1 MEAGAKRN
9 IYTFG
14 LGTIGRD
21 MVYAMVSMYL
31 IYYLTDILN
40 VSSGT
45 LWALNVILLV
55 GRIFDAL
62 NDPIMGVIVD
72 NTNTRYGKFKPWIV
86 FGAISSGIITI
97 LLFTDFGLRGTSFLV
112 VFGLLF
118 ILWDLAYTTN
128 DISYWSM
135 LPALT
140 TNQHEREK
148 IGSFAKICADI
159 GLFAVVVGLVPI
171 TGLLGSKLGSMV
183 QAYHVFTVGLVVLMW
198 VGQAITVFGVKE
210 NREAF
215 KREEATT
222 LRGMVRAIAENDQL
236 LWAAVSMSLFLIGY
250 VTTTSFGIYFFKYAY
265 GDEGMYSVFAL
276 ILGLCQLGALSVFPL
291 FSKRFSRQSL
301 YTAATVLVVLG
312 YLLFFFAPMNM
323 LVIGPAGILIFLGE
337 AFIQIL
343 MLMFFTDTVEYGQ
356 WKLGKRNESV
366 TFSLQP
372 VIFKL
377 AAAVANG
384 IVGVTVILAGI
395 TEAMRP
401 EDVTA
406 GGLIILKFAMLILP
420 LLFILLGYWIYRRKY
435 IIDSTLYQRILDDL
449 QQRGHL
455 KLS

>member
-118 ILWDLAYTTN
+118 ILWDLAYTIN